1 MTGSLVRLLD
11 RFIDYAGL
19 FPPAKLSM
27 EEAVSSYLDYLSG
40 PEEPFV
46 SRFVCSVA
54 KLDEL
59 RQVLANRS
67 VSETISLGVV
77 GTAPTDHAGWGDA
90 LVQDAEGMTRF
101 MERVGEDAAIEA
113 YEIRIPSHK
122 HLSEY
127 VQDLRS
133 FNQVDVFCELPWG
146 PEMADSLALLAEEE
160 WLGAKA
166 RTGGL
171 EASAFPPPSAV
182 AEFLVSCCQLDL
194 GFKLTAGL
202 HHPLRGHREEVK
214 AKMHGF
220 LNIMVATS
228 LIQAHDLN
236 SKEVALILES
246 ESAADFKFDDVSIHF
261 KDQFADLD
269 AIDEAR
275 ALFVGIGSC
284 SVAEPLQDLKDLQL
298 V

>member
-1 MTGSLVRLLD
+1 MTGSLSHLLD

-27 EEAVSSYLDYLSG
+27 DTAVTNYLGYLTG

-46 SRFVCSVA
+46 SRFVCPVA

-59 RQVLANRS
+59 RQALANRH
-67 VSETISLGVV
+67 VAETISLSVV
-77 GTAPTDHAGWGDA
+77 GTAPTNHAGWGDA
-90 LVQDAEGMTRF
+90 LVHDAEGMTRF

-113 YEIRIPSHK
+113 YEIRIPDHK
-122 HLSEY
+122 RLIEY

-146 PEMADSLALLAEEE
+146 PEMADSLAILAEEE
-160 WLGAKA
+160 WLAAKA

-171 EASAFPPPSAV
+171 EASAFPPSSAV

-220 LNIMVATS
+220 LNVMVATA

-236 SKEVALILES
+236 SREVASILES
-246 ESAADFKFDDVSIHF
+246 ESAVDFKFDDDSLQY
-261 KDQFADLD
+261 KDQRADLD
-269 AIDEAR
+269 AIDDAR
-275 ALFVGIGSC
+275 ALFAGIGSC
-284 SVAEPLQDLKDLQL
+284 SVAEPLQDLNELKL

>member
-1 MTGSLVRLLD
+1 MTGSLARLLD

-54 KLDEL
+54 KLDDL

-67 VSETISLGVV
+67 VTETISLCVV
-77 GTAPTDHAGWGDA
+77 GTAPTDHASWGDA
-90 LVQDAEGMTRF
+90 LVHDADAMTRF

-122 HLSEY
+122 HIVEY

-146 PEMADSLALLAEEE
+146 PEMADSLAVLAEEE

-171 EASAFPPPSAV
+171 EASAFPPPITV

-194 GFKLTAGL
+194 AFKLTAGL
-202 HHPLRGHREEVK
+202 HHPLRGHRKEVD
-214 AKMHGF
+214 ANMHGF

-236 SKEVALILES
+236 SREVTMILES
-246 ESAADFKFDDVSIHF
+246 EDSADFKFDDEAVHF
-261 KDQFADLD
+261 KEQSADLE

-275 ALFVGIGSC
+275 ALISGIGSC
-284 SVAEPLQDLKDLQL
+284 SVTEPLQDLKDLNL